1 MLIKKFESF
10 SSDNIEDFISE
21 LELDFPRITIQ
32 HRKSRPDG
40 KHLSIVEISI
50 DQIKE
55 VINGKNFERNPTD
68 DQLGWTRRYILKY
81 IENKIRLMSTDGVII
96 RGLYLRNSRKNLLH
110 EIRSWTKY
118 GCCGPGSYDILDIS
132 SYKFMN
138 SIKNRYSEIS
148 EIRIEMIYPLS

>member
-21 LELDFPRITIQ
+21 LELDFTGITIQ
-32 HRKSRPDG
+32 HRKSNPDKD
-40 KHLSIVEISI
+40 KHLSIVQISI

-55 VINGKNFERNPTD
+55 SIKGKNFERNPTD

-96 RGLYLRNSRKNLLH
+96 RGLFLTNNRKNILH

-118 GCCGPGSYDILDIS
+118 GCCGPGSYDIFDIS
-132 SYKFMN
+132 SYKFIN

-148 EIRIEMIYPLS
+148 EIRIEMIYSK